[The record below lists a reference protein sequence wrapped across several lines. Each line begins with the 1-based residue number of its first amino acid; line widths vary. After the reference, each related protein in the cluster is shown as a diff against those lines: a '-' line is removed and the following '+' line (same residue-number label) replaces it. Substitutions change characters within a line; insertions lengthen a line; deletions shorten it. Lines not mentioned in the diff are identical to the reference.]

1 MRFSDLKIG
10 TRILSGFAVL
20 STITVLIALF
30 ASIRFHQMSDVLEDT
45 VEQHIAKISLT
56 KRLQDNLN
64 VVARAVRNILLTDDP
79 ARQAEERKRIEA
91 AATENT
97 QLLEQL
103 ASTRNEPREQE
114 AMELAKAARAAYL
127 PVLTKGVELAMSGQK
142 GPALELMFGDLRK
155 HQNDYMAKLQKYVEL
170 EVNMAKEQAVREQ
183 KSSQS
188 AANWMIGVAVL
199 SGIAG
204 VLLGMYIARS
214 VVEPIHE
221 AEAIADAVAAGDL
234 TREIRPHSKDEAG
247 HLLAALRD
255 MNANLV
261 SMVGKVRAA
270 SDSIVTGASEV
281 AAGGVDLSQRTEAQ
295 AANLE
300 ETAASLEQIT
310 SNVAQSSETARQAN
324 QLAHQAS
331 DAAVL
336 GGEVVG
342 HVVKTMNH
350 ITQSSHKM
358 SEIIGVIDG
367 IAFQTNILALN
378 AAVEAARAGEAGRG
392 FAVVAGE
399 VRSLAQRSA
408 EAAREIKQLIQTSI
422 SNVEEGSK
430 LVEDA
435 GQSMEDIVARVR
447 NVSDLIGE
455 LSAAAVEQS
464 GGIQQI
470 NTAVAQMDEM
480 TQQNAALVE
489 ESSAAASSLQ
499 AQANGLLDAVSV
511 FQLRSSGSAAVNP
524 LNHKP
529 RAEPL
534 LLSRS

>member
-64 VVARAVRNILLTDDP
+64 VVARAVRNIMLTDDP
-79 ARQAEERKRIEA
+79 VRQAEERKRIEA
-91 AATENT
+91 VATENT

-127 PVLTKGVELAMSGQK
+127 PVLNKGVELATSGQK

-199 SGIAG
+199 SGVVG
-204 VLLGMYIARS
+204 VFLGLYIARS

-511 FQLRSSGSAAVNP
+511 FQLRSSGSAAVKP
-524 LNHKP
+524 LNHKD
-529 RAEPL
+529 
-534 LLSRS
+534 

>member
-221 AEAIADAVAAGDL
+221 AEAIADAVAG
-234 TREIRPHSKDEAG
+234 
-247 HLLAALRD
+247 
-255 MNANLV
+255 
-261 SMVGKVRAA
+261 
-270 SDSIVTGASEV
+270 
-281 AAGGVDLSQRTEAQ
+281 
-295 AANLE
+295 
-300 ETAASLEQIT
+300 
-310 SNVAQSSETARQAN
+310 
-324 QLAHQAS
+324 
-331 DAAVL
+331 
-336 GGEVVG
+336 
-342 HVVKTMNH
+342 
-350 ITQSSHKM
+350 
-358 SEIIGVIDG
+358 
-367 IAFQTNILALN
+367 
-378 AAVEAARAGEAGRG
+378 
-392 FAVVAGE
+392 
-399 VRSLAQRSA
+399 RSL
-408 EAAREIKQLIQTSI
+408 
-422 SNVEEGSK
+422 
-430 LVEDA
+430 D
-435 GQSMEDIVARVR
+435 D
-447 NVSDLIGE
+447 
-455 LSAAAVEQS
+455 
-464 GGIQQI
+464 
-470 NTAVAQMDEM
+470 
-480 TQQNAALVE
+480 
-489 ESSAAASSLQ
+489 
-499 AQANGLLDAVSV
+499 
-511 FQLRSSGSAAVNP
+511 
-524 LNHKP
+524 
-529 RAEPL
+529 PL
-534 LLSRS
+534 LLFATILLAVGFAFKLAVVPFHMWTPDVYQGAPTSVTAFMAVASKAARSSSISSGLSRRSRVPRMASSVMKTSLICFCEGASYMTSSMISSTIARSALAPVLRR